1 MAAPVSGRGG
11 ENPFPERLFVVPSAE
26 ELARAAA
33 GRLWGIVR
41 ERAATLARGGKA
53 SPAIHVA
60 LSGGDTPR
68 RAYELLSSEPYR
80 TRFPWESVHFY
91 QVDERWVP
99 PEDPRSNR
107 RMLAE
112 ALLGRAPVPGRNF
125 HPVDTSLPRP
135 EDGARRY
142 EEELRAMFPD
152 PAGGLPRFDAV
163 LLGIGK
169 DGHTASL
176 FPGAPEAPGGG
187 GAWVAAVA
195 GGDPPVPRVTL
206 TLPVL
211 CAAAQVVFLVS
222 GREKAHALDRA
233 LSGDPSLPASRVS
246 PARGKVT
253 FLADGPAA
261 SLAMRKGG
269 GGGR

>member
-1 MAAPVSGRGG
+1 MAPSVSGREGK
-11 ENPFPERLFVVPSAE
+11 NPFPERLFVVPSAE

-33 GRLWGIVR
+33 GRIWGIVR
-41 ERAATLARGGKA
+41 ERAAMLARGGKA

-60 LSGGDTPR
+60 LSGGETPR

-112 ALLGRAPVPGRNF
+112 TLLGRAPVPGPNF
-125 HPVDTSLPRP
+125 HPVDTSLSRP
-135 EDGARRY
+135 EDGALRY
-142 EEELRAMFPD
+142 EESLRAMFPD
-152 PAGGLPRFDAV
+152 PPGGVPRFDAV

-176 FPGAPEAPGGG
+176 FPGAPDLAGRD
-187 GAWVAAVA
+187 AWVAAVA
-195 GGDPPVPRVTL
+195 GGEPPVPRVTL

-211 CAAAQVVFLVS
+211 CAAAQVIFLVS
-222 GREKAHALDRA
+222 GREKANALARVLA
-233 LSGDPSLPASRVS
+233 GDPSLPASRVS
-246 PARGKVT
+246 TARGKVT
-253 FLADGPAA
+253 FLADAPAA

-269 GGGR
+269 GGKR